1 VAPSA
6 ARRRRERRY
15 GVLYVVR
22 ALSLEPARP
31 VGFEG
36 YAMECPAGRR
46 RTVVSV
52 AFRFSR
58 DARMSLLLCYDVGS
72 AAAG

>member
-46 RTVVSV
+46 EEAHV
-52 AFRFSR
+52 ASR
-58 DARMSLLLCYDVGS
+58 EGGASEV
-72 AAAG
+72 